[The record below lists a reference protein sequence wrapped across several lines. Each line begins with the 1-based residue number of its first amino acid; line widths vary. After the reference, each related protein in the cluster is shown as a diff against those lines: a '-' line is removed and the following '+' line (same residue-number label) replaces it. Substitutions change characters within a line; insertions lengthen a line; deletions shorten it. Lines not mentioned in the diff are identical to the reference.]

1 MMEIKR
7 LPTFIKERII
17 KLHYTKNQ
25 TEIVNILLEEDNVK
39 VSRQTVNMWVNHFKK
54 TGTLIKLRK
63 FPQKIIIM
71 NSIYA
76 SLNILKE
83 YVQFKGS

>member
-1 MMEIKR
+1 
-7 LPTFIKERII
+7 
-17 KLHYTKNQ
+17 
-25 TEIVNILLEEDNVK
+25 
-39 VSRQTVNMWVNHFKK
+39 MWVNHFKK

-71 NSIYA
+71 NSIYYA

-83 YVQFKGS
+83 YSLKAPDFDFNDTCT

>member
-1 MMEIKR
+1 MREIKR
-7 LPTFIKERII
+7 LPTFIQERII
-17 KLHYTKNQ
+17 QLHYTKKQ

-39 VSRQTVNMWVNHFKK
+39 VSRQTVNMWVDLNHFKK

-71 NSIYA
+71 NCIMH
-76 SLNILKE
+76 L
-83 YVQFKGS
+83 

>member
-1 MMEIKR
+1 MREIKR
-7 LPTFIKERII
+7 FPTFIKERTIQ
-17 KLHYTKNQ
+17 LHYTKK

-63 FPQKIIIM
+63 FPLKIIIM
-71 NSIYA
+71 NSI
-76 SLNILKE
+76 
-83 YVQFKGS
+83 

>member
-1 MMEIKR
+1 MREIKR

-17 KLHYTKNQ
+17 QLHYTKNQ
-25 TEIVNILLEEDNVK
+25 TEIVKILLEEDNVK

-63 FPQKIIIM
+63 FPQK
-71 NSIYA
+71 
-76 SLNILKE
+76 KT
-83 YVQFKGS
+83 Q